1 MTQKE
6 IVIDIA
12 RSTEDLQQIM
22 ALQRVNHKLSLSAEE
37 RMQNGFVTLRHDLV
51 QLHQMK
57 ESAPQVVARS
67 TEGIIGFALV
77 LLKEHSNMFPI
88 LLPMFEMFDET
99 SYQGQILGN
108 MSYYVMGQVCIDKNF
123 RGQGIFQRL
132 YLEHKRL
139 LSSSFDLCL
148 TEASVHNK
156 PSMRAHQ
163 KVGFKTIKE
172 YSDHTD
178 DWAMLLWDWS

>member
-1 MTQKE
+1 MSQKE

-12 RSTEDLQQIM
+12 RSTKDLQQII
-22 ALQRVNHKLSLSAEE
+22 ALQHVNHKLSLSDEE
-37 RMQNGFVTLRHDLV
+37 RLENGFVTLRHDLE
-51 QLHQMK
+51 QLQQMM
-57 ESAPQVVARS
+57 ESVPQVVARS
-67 TEGIIGFALV
+67 TKGIIGFALV
-77 LLKEHSNMFPI
+77 LLKEHANMFPI
-88 LLPMFEMFDET
+88 LHSMFEIFDET
-99 SYQGQILGN
+99 IYKGQILGN
-108 MSYYVMGQVCIDKNF
+108 TSYYVMGQVCIDKDY

-132 YLEHKRL
+132 YQEQKRL

-163 KVGFKTIKE
+163 KVGFKILKE